1 MKGCKYSAVADFM
14 PFQSP
19 KLPLSFEKLLRPRLR
34 QGLDRPEGDVERV
47 ARSLVKEI
55 GPIFP
60 LGAREG
66 RTGNAPGGLLAS
78 LVDHSCHG
86 PQLDLSPGISCP
98 AALAMA
104 PRFFLRKLRQPTW
117 SVVLSR
123 APTSSTAWI
132 LLAQLCCPC
141 PLFPN
146 HGESCPSTPSSLLG
160 PTQRVCPQS
169 LGKKKEKDGLHVCI
183 PPNIL
188 KSMLVQGRPGESS
201 ACCGV
206 DLSAECLLSSGHRP

>member
-1 MKGCKYSAVADFM
+1 MKGCKYSGVADLM

-66 RTGNAPGGLLAS
+66 RTGNAPGALLAS

-146 HGESCPSTPSSLLG
+146 HGESCPSHSQLLIRANPKSLPSES
-160 PTQRVCPQS
+160 R
-169 LGKKKEKDGLHVCI
+169 KKKRKRWLPCMHPSKYSKIHAGSRQARGEQC
-183 PPNIL
+183 
-188 KSMLVQGRPGESS
+188 MLWG
-201 ACCGV
+201 
-206 DLSAECLLSSGHRP
+206 